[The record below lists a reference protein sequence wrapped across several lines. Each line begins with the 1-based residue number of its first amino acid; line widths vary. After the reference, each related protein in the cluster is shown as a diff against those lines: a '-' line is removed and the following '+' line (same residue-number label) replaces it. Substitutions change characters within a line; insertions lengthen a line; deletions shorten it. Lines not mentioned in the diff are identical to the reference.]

1 MTAFYPVFL
10 DLRGR
15 RAVVIGGGAVA
26 EQKVRGLIAAGA
38 HVTLVSPETVPA
50 LSDLARRGA
59 IEIRRRSYRPGDLAG
74 AWLAIAASDDRSVN
88 EAVWAEAERVGVPL
102 NAVDDLEHCS
112 FIAPAIHREG
122 DITVAVSTG
131 GKSPALAVRLRQRI
145 ARLVRRA
152 EARLCA
158 LLGELRPELATR
170 APDAGARTALWYA
183 IVDSDVIEFVRRGD
197 MEGARGR
204 IEELL
209 GPHPL
214 SPSPFGRGGTVYLVG
229 AGPGDP
235 RLITAQGLE
244 PLRSAAVGGD
254 GRLGAPALGPPT
266 PASPR

>member
-102 NAVDDLEHCS
+102 NGWTIS
-112 FIAPAIHREG
+112 SIAASSPRPFTGRAISRSPSRPA
-122 DITVAVSTG
+122 
-131 GKSPALAVRLRQRI
+131 
-145 ARLVRRA
+145 ARARRSRCGCGSA
-152 EARLCA
+152 S
-158 LLGELRPELATR
+158 LGSW
-170 APDAGARTALWYA
+170 GAR
-183 IVDSDVIEFVRRGD
+183 RRGC
-197 MEGARGR
+197 ARC
-204 IEELL
+204 
-209 GPHPL
+209 
-214 SPSPFGRGGTVYLVG
+214 
-229 AGPGDP
+229 
-235 RLITAQGLE
+235 
-244 PLRSAAVGGD
+244 
-254 GRLGAPALGPPT
+254 
-266 PASPR
+266 